1 MELGELLYNK
11 SEYIETAS
19 GNKVSRQ
26 SVLCGSQNIVLN
38 GKTIVMNDC
47 IIRGDL
53 ANVRVGRHCVVK
65 SRSVIRP
72 PFKKFSKGVAFF
84 PLHIGDHVF
93 IEEDCVVNAAQIGSY
108 VHVGKN
114 CVIGRRCVL
123 KDCCKILDN
132 TVLPPETVVPPFT
145 VFSGCPGKIVPKSLL
160 LKPHQKEKMSMEIS
174 IHRSLAH
181 QHVVGFHGFF
191 EDNDFVFVVLELC
204 RRRSLLELHKRR
216 KALTEPEA
224 RYYLRQIVL
233 GCQYLH
239 RNRVIHRDLKLGNL
253 FLNEDLEV
261 KIGDFGLATKV
272 EYDGE
277 RKKTLCGTPN
287 YIAPEVLSKKGHS
300 FEVDVWSIGC
310 IMYTLLVGKPPFETS
325 CLKETYL
332 RIKKNEYS
340 IPKHVN
346 PVAASLIQKMLQTDP
361 TARPTIN
368 ELLNDEFFTSGYIP
382 ARLPITC
389 LTIPPRFSIAPST
402 LDPSNRK
409 PLTVLNKGME
419 NPLPERPREK
429 EEPVVRETGEAA
441 DCHLGDMLQQL
452 HSVNA
457 SKPSE
462 RGLVRQEEAEDPACI
477 PIFWVSKWVDYSD
490 KYGLGYQLCD
500 NSVGVLFND
509 STRLILYNDGDSLQY
524 IERDGTESY
533 LSVSSHP
540 NSLLKKIT
548 LLKYFRN
555 YMSEHLLK
563 AGANITPREG
573 DELARLP
580 YLRTWFR
587 TRSAIILHLSNGSV
601 QINFFQDHTKLILCP
616 LMAAVTYIDEKR
628 DFRTYRLSLLEE
640 YGCCKELASRLR
652 YARTMV
658 DKLLSSRSAT
668 NRLKASS

>member
-1 MELGELLYNK
+1 SSSSTGAGGG
-11 SEYIETAS
+11 T
-19 GNKVSRQ
+19 
-26 SVLCGSQNIVLN
+26 
-38 GKTIVMNDC
+38 T
-47 IIRGDL
+47 
-53 ANVRVGRHCVVK
+53 
-65 SRSVIRP
+65 
-72 PFKKFSKGVAFF
+72 
-84 PLHIGDHVF
+84 
-93 IEEDCVVNAAQIGSY
+93 
-108 VHVGKN
+108 
-114 CVIGRRCVL
+114 
-123 KDCCKILDN
+123 
-132 TVLPPETVVPPFT
+132 TVPPAAAPEIPEVLVDPRSRRRYLRGRFLGKGGFAKCFELSDLESKE
-145 VFSGCPGKIVPKSLL
+145 VFAGKIVPKSLL
-160 LKPHQKEKMSMEIS
+160 LKPHQKEKMSMEIN
-174 IHRSLAH
+174 IHKSLVH

-191 EDNDFVFVVLELC
+191 EDSDFVFVVLELC

-216 KALTEPEA
+216 KAVTEPEA

-239 RNRVIHRDLKLGNL
+239 ENKVIHRDLKLGNL
-253 FLNEDLEV
+253 FLNDDMEV
-261 KIGDFGLATKV
+261 KIGDFGLATRV

-277 RKKTLCGTPN
+277 RKRTLCGTPN

-325 CLKETYL
+325 CLKETYI

-340 IPKHVN
+340 IPKHIN
-346 PVAASLIQKMLQTDP
+346 PVAASLIQKMLRSDP
-361 TARPTIN
+361 ASRPTIN
-368 ELLNDEFFTSGYIP
+368 ELLNDEFFSSGYIP
-382 ARLPITC
+382 SRLPTTC
-389 LTIPPRFSIAPST
+389 LTIPPRFSIAPNSVE
-402 LDPSNRK
+402 SGGRK
-409 PLTVLNKGME
+409 PLTALNKGMD
-419 NPLPERPREK
+419 NPAPEQPPEK
-429 EEPVVRETGEAA
+429 EVIVQEPNGPA
-441 DCHLGDMLQQL
+441 DCYLSDMLQQL
-452 HSVNA
+452 LSVNA
-457 SKPSE
+457 AKPSD
-462 RGLVRQEEAEDPACI
+462 RRLVRQEEAEDPACI

-524 IERDGTESY
+524 IEQNGSESY
-533 LSVSSHP
+533 LTVRSYPSS
-540 NSLLKKIT
+540 LTKKIT

-587 TRSAIILHLSNGSV
+587 TRSAIILHLSNGTV

-628 DFRTYRLSLLEE
+628 DFRTYKLSLLEE
-640 YGCCKELASRLR
+640 HGCCKELASRLR

-658 DKLLSSRSAT
+658 DKLLSSRSASA
-668 NRLKASS
+668 RLKSST